1 MKIDTVSPEKSS
13 PTPAIEDSL
22 SLRSRFADDPWSLS
36 LAERRELAGSQA
48 DSQAYW
54 LPRMRGLVEPP
65 LPGDDFPAFA
75 MELAP
80 FAHLGRALGD
90 AQSITELATGV
101 ADELQRFVDQY
112 SVWSTRPD
120 PA

>member
-1 MKIDTVSPEKSS
+1 MKIDTVSPEKSP
-13 PTPAIEDSL
+13 PTPAIEDTH

-36 LAERRELAGSQA
+36 LVERRELAGSQA
-48 DSQAYW
+48 GSQAHW
-54 LPRMRGLVEPP
+54 LPRVRGLVEPP

-80 FAHLGRALGD
+80 FAHLGRDLGD
-90 AQSITELATGV
+90 ATSITELATGV

-112 SVWSTRPD
+112 SIWSSRSD

>member
-1 MKIDTVSPEKSS
+1 MKIDTVSAEKSS
-13 PTPAIEDSL
+13 LTPAIADPH

-36 LAERRELAGSQA
+36 LAERRALAGSQA

-54 LPRMRGLVEPP
+54 LPRVRGLVEPP

-90 AQSITELATGV
+90 GTSITELATGV

-112 SVWSTRPD
+112 RIWSTRSD